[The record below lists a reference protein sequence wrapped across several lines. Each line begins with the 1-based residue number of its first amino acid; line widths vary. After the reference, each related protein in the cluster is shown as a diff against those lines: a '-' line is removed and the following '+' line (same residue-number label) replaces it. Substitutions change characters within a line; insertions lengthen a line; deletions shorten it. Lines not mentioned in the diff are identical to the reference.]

1 MDPETSARVFMLE
14 GRGAPAVAGSAE
26 ARLMQGLRSALTP
39 EQHPLRVVAGENPPN
54 EQMIHALIEA
64 NTGSARTINAAG
76 IKMRV
81 GDEMTRFTEGNN
93 WAAIYSQILRGEITP
108 ALAANPLVQQALE
121 SVIRTDSILA
131 AQYDSPTLGA
141 GDRQL
146 ILTNLLRNGKL
157 KTEIVRLVT
166 ERAAPGRLL
175 DDQTGRLSREVQ
187 EAEQRVQELDKERQ
201 ELEKQIKIHT
211 AEKREFE
218 TTAGGV
224 TAGAYSQERAKL
236 LAERDPAQRNA
247 DQYSKQLEE
256 LNKLVLDRE
265 QRKAAFIQGLMTTVN
280 IAADPSANARI
291 NQLDNDITD
300 LKNQRETVRTLLE
313 AQQKILSDRTVRL
326 EAIERRE
333 KSVSAVLTG
342 DEALVK
348 RLQEVQKQQG
358 EANSNLSNLREE
370 LRKAIAQREIQES
383 QFIGSI
389 GSILP
394 EAVVVAVN
402 ERLDQIVQQQSK
414 IDQAATKEAQDG
426 NERTIRERITAMFNN
441 PASPGQVDWA
451 TFDQAWNEFLS
462 QGSDRIFTHP
472 AFGTLTGTGITI
484 DQLRS
489 HPKRDE
495 LITALKE
502 KMARYRMARPRRG
515 ALRRLQAGP
524 EPLSR
529 NEILAITNQFDDEY
543 YNRIIAANTALRE
556 QVNRACNDGV
566 LNFTGRWGERLRRLP
581 VGNILLVLAL
591 LLGGG
596 ALLSTTGAA
605 GAAAGAIGLSP

>member
-54 EQMIHALIEA
+54 EQMIRALVES
-64 NTGSARTINAAG
+64 NTGSARTVNAAG
-76 IKMRV
+76 AKVRV
-81 GDEMTRFTEGNN
+81 GDEITRFTEGNN

-121 SVIRTDSILA
+121 SIIRSDITLA
-131 AQYDSPTLGA
+131 AQYDALPP

-146 ILTNLLRNGKL
+146 VLRNQLRSGKL
-157 KTEIVRLVT
+157 KTKIAELLT
-166 ERAAPGRLL
+166 LRAAPGQLL
-175 DDQTGRLSREVQ
+175 DDQTGRLNREMQ
-187 EAEQRVQELDKERQ
+187 EAEQRAQELDKERQ

-211 AEKREFE
+211 AERREFE

-236 LAERDPAQRNA
+236 LAERDPAQQNVN
-247 DQYSKQLEE
+247 QYSKQLEE

-280 IAADPSANARI
+280 IAADPSSNARM
-291 NQLDNDITD
+291 NQFNNDITD
-300 LKNQRETVRTLLE
+300 LKNQRETIRTLLE

-333 KSVSAVLTG
+333 KSVSVVLTG

-370 LRKAIAQREIQES
+370 LRKAIAQRETQES

-394 EAVVVAVN
+394 EAMVVAVN
-402 ERLDQIVQQQSK
+402 ERLDQMVQQQSK

-441 PASPGQVDWA
+441 PAAPGQVDWA

-543 YNRIIAANTALRE
+543 YNRVLAANTALRE